1 MARLQRRSTTG
12 TLTPVIADD
21 PSAPRRLL
29 AWVLGTPFFLLPVPL
44 TVDAPDIFGGYSIH
58 LRQGLA
64 LAALGLVLGVLD
76 VWGARI
82 AERLRKLA
90 PAGWAVGLLL
100 LAVGLA
106 FLASL
111 VGAHVLRLLRLA
123 PMLVQRGT
131 LPVAVAP
138 VTAIAF
144 LVTFARLAL
153 GATAGGVPRL
163 LGLPALV
170 FLAGVGHDL
179 ALRRGGGLPWL
190 PLLAALLALAWPWLR
205 SRGPWLDRLAL
216 VPLALSLA
224 GVFGALAL
232 WCTATLA
239 VRIPDQRVI
248 GLCVAAATVAT
259 VGVLLRLRF
268 AGAFEGAG
276 RPVVAR
282 RLVWLARR
290 VPWLLG
296 LLVAGRIAI
305 TLAAVAGGLIVEL
318 FGWLEAASTRRWLD
332 PAPPHAVEVAWMV
345 LLLSIGLAARTREAV
360 LRLGAAA
367 SFGWVLLVAL
377 RVGLLLTV
385 GDAALA
391 IEWSGAGVLLV
402 MTPVLARLPRR
413 ALPLLLSTGGAVVG
427 ALAVRYGLA
436 ILALPRAPGVALGVG
451 ALVAVGIVLLAR
463 RLDDGPIDVRR
474 LAVRLPLL
482 GVALVLP
489 IYMVVFAGIRP
500 IGFGLAALAVLGAS
514 VALDALVAAPWLL
527 FYVSFVAVAVFKA
540 GPDAAECS
548 ALVASTEARLLV
560 DRWGDG
566 DYDGVYPYDAVPLP
580 DRDAVVASFK
590 RIDHGGGFVETVA
603 LADPARRQRT
613 AVRRDGP
620 LWPERLVA
628 DPETGRLWVQ
638 VIGVGAHG
646 MWELVPSG
654 EGVAV
659 GRKLDLPYEPG
670 NPALDAER
678 RRMALTYVPNREGGN
693 PVVEVFDIDSGRSLG
708 RAQGTNRRM
717 QMADFVATDE
727 GTGAH
732 YAPTLFDFVRFG
744 IIEVDPELGL
754 SRHLETFH
762 PVIGLA
768 ADPGARRLYLTN
780 PLGGTMEVLD
790 LDTWEV
796 VQTVRVGLFP
806 RDVAYDR
813 QRGLL
818 HVANYGD
825 GDVVTFSTEGGV
837 LDERRRVPVGGL
849 LRGVGVDPTT
859 GVVVAASGCGVFEVR

>member
-1 MARLQRRSTTG
+1 MIR
-12 TLTPVIADD
+12 DD

-44 TVDAPDIFGGYSIH
+44 TVDAPDIFGGYGIH
-58 LRQGLA
+58 LRQGLV
-64 LAALGLVLGVLD
+64 LAALGLVLGVLV

-82 AERLRKLA
+82 AQQLRKLV
-90 PAGWAVGLLL
+90 PVGWAVGLLL
-100 LAVGLA
+100 LAGVLA

-123 PMLVQRGT
+123 PLLVQRGT

-144 LVTFARLAL
+144 LVTFARLSL
-153 GATAGGVPRL
+153 GPTAGGPLRL

-205 SRGPWLDRLAL
+205 SRGPWLDRLA
-216 VPLALSLA
+216 VAPLALSIA
-224 GVFGALAL
+224 GVLGALAL

-239 VRIPDQRVI
+239 VRMPDQRVI
-248 GLCVAAATVAT
+248 GLCVAAATVTT

-268 AGAFEGAG
+268 AGAFEGEG
-276 RPVVAR
+276 RRAVAR

-290 VPWLLG
+290 IPWLLG

-318 FGWLEAASTRRWLD
+318 FGWLEAVSTRRWLD

-377 RVGLLLTV
+377 RVGLLLTIGQVALTLEWIGAAVLV
-385 GDAALA
+385 GM
-391 IEWSGAGVLLV
+391 I
-402 MTPVLARLPRR
+402 PVLARLPRR
-413 ALPLLLSTGGAVVG
+413 ALPLLLATGGAVVG

-436 ILALPRAPGVALGVG
+436 ILALPGSWPAASLAGVLAATGV
-451 ALVAVGIVLLAR
+451 LLLAR
-463 RLDDGPIDVRR
+463 RVQEGPIDVRR

-489 IYMVVFAGIRP
+489 IYIVVFAGIRP
-500 IGFGLAALAVLGAS
+500 VGFGLAALVVLGAS
-514 VALDALVAAPWLL
+514 LALDALVAAPWLL
-527 FYVSFVAVAVFKA
+527 FYASFVAVAVFKA
-540 GPDAAECS
+540 GPDAEDCT
-548 ALVASTEARLLV
+548 ALLARTEARVLV

-566 DYDGVYPYDAVPLP
+566 GYDAVYPYDAVPLP
-580 DRDAVVASFK
+580 DRDAVVTSFK

-613 AVRRDGP
+613 PVRRDGP

-646 MWELVPSG
+646 LWELVPSG
-654 EGVAV
+654 AGVAV
-659 GRKLDLPYEPG
+659 GRRLDLPWEPG

-678 RRMALTYVPNREGGN
+678 RRMALTYVPNRGGGN
-693 PVVEVFDIDSGRSLG
+693 PVVEVFDVDSGRSLG

-727 GTGAH
+727 STGAH

-744 IIEVDPELGL
+744 IVEVSPELGL

-780 PLGGTMEVLD
+780 PLGGTMEVVD
-790 LDTWEV
+790 LDSWEV

-806 RDVAYDR
+806 RDVAHDR
-813 QRGLL
+813 ERGLL

-837 LDERRRVPVGGL
+837 LEELRRVAVGGL
-849 LRGVGVDPTT
+849 LRGVGVDPAT
-859 GVVVAASGCGVFEVR
+859 GVLVAASGCGVFEVR